1 MGLVLVDSE
10 RGLEVLI
17 KDAFSALS
25 LKNICVEDCISAK
38 IPSKKGL
45 SHIIPYQFPTKSQR
59 RYNRPFESLLPSV
72 LSLIVFDNLQIDT
85 KQTNFI
91 LSLVVRM
98 ASIECVGS
106 TCEIECLIVAVQFV
120 SKYY

>member
-1 MGLVLVDSE
+1 MGLVLIDSE
-10 RGLEVLI
+10 RGSEVLI
-17 KDAFSALS
+17 DAFSSLS

-38 IPSKKGL
+38 ISSKTGL

-59 RYNRPFESLLPSV
+59 RYNRPFELLLSSV

-91 LSLVVRM
+91 LSLVVKM
-98 ASIECVGS
+98 A
-106 TCEIECLIVAVQFV
+106 
-120 SKYY
+120 

>member
-1 MGLVLVDSE
+1 MGLVLIPSE
-10 RGLEVLI
+10 RGLVVLI

-38 IPSKKGL
+38 ISSKTGL

-72 LSLIVFDNLQIDT
+72 LSLIVFDNFKIDT

-91 LSLVVRM
+91 L
-98 ASIECVGS
+98 
-106 TCEIECLIVAVQFV
+106 F
-120 SKYY
+120 KN

>member
-38 IPSKKGL
+38 IPS
-45 SHIIPYQFPTKSQR
+45 
-59 RYNRPFESLLPSV
+59 
-72 LSLIVFDNLQIDT
+72 
-85 KQTNFI
+85 
-91 LSLVVRM
+91 
-98 ASIECVGS
+98 
-106 TCEIECLIVAVQFV
+106 
-120 SKYY
+120 